1 MESDPNSIL
10 VEHADGVCRIV
21 LNRPRAM
28 NAITAAMVAQ
38 LDRALDAVQD
48 DDSLRVVVLTGAGRA
63 FCAGADLKEARQ
75 RTEAATPQQAQE
87 ASAAFA
93 ASLARLLK
101 RLDEFPKPV
110 IAAVNGVTV
119 AGGLEILLC
128 CDIAIAA
135 EEATIGDGHSNFA
148 LMPGGGATARLP
160 RRVGDNLAKYLML
173 TGEALPASRFLACG
187 LISRLV
193 PAEALHT
200 EADRLAAHLA
210 ARSPLLLREMKRLLR
225 QSTESSRDEA
235 LARELDANRA
245 YANSQDRLEGLAA
258 FAEKRKPRYTGR

>member
-1 MESDPNSIL
+1 MESDPNLVL
-10 VEHADGVCRIV
+10 VERADGVCSVV
-21 LNRPRAM
+21 LNRPQAM

-38 LDRALDAVQD
+38 LNQALDDAQADDSVRAL
-48 DDSLRVVVLTGAGRA
+48 VLTGAGRA
-63 FCAGADLKEARQ
+63 FCAGADLKESRK

-93 ASLARLLK
+93 SSLARLLK
-101 RLDEFPKPV
+101 RLEEFPKPV

-160 RRVGDNLAKYLML
+160 RRIGDSMAKYLMF

-187 LISRLV
+187 MISKIV
-193 PAEALHT
+193 PGAALRAEAHK
-200 EADRLAAHLA
+200 LAAHIA
-210 ARSPLLLREMKRLLR
+210 AKSPLLLREMKRLLR
-225 QSTESSRDEA
+225 DSVTVSKEEA
-235 LARELDANRA
+235 LARELEANRA

-258 FAEKRKPRYTGR
+258 FAEKRKPRFTGR